1 MITTEQV
8 KQDNIIRLK
17 DLFKRVIKEHP
28 EQEPGILEY
37 QEILLENIQV
47 LESLKVIS
55 LKQIKVPDTDIA
67 WLWVFKKANDGDL
80 ISQDYDL
87 VEEFLGD
94 DDVSLEYRVIAH
106 GTLEVTVTC

>member
-8 KQDNIIRLK
+8 KQDNIIKLK
-17 DLFKRVIKEHP
+17 YLFKEVIKKHP
-28 EQEPGILEY
+28 EQEQGILEY
-37 QEILLENIQV
+37 QEILIENIQV
-47 LESLKVIS
+47 LENLKILSLE
-55 LKQIKVPDTDIA
+55 QIEIPDTDIA

-94 DDVSLEYRVIAH
+94 DDIFLEYRVIAH